1 MLLFLLVIQLFLAE
15 INSELYTNSTTDKIK
30 YILNKYRSLKTK
42 RCVSTGSDEY
52 LKVNNF
58 AENTL
63 RFLKKT
69 ERFGEFLKYINVS
82 DCNVGASDI
91 AYKTQHIF
99 NGLLIHEEVP
109 ATHWEEYK
117 VGYFLTALI
126 EITQN

>member
-15 INSELYTNSTTDKIK
+15 INSDLYTNSTTDKIK

-99 NGLLIHEEVP
+99 NGLLVHEDVP
-109 ATHWEEYK
+109 ETHWEEYK
-117 VGYFLTALI
+117 VGYF
-126 EITQN
+126 